1 MKTTFFIL
9 FLLLGKPSGIDYKNY
24 LSCHVSDIPFS
35 DFTNEV
41 YQQTGVKIFYDE
53 NLLKEVR
60 VTLNADS
67 ISVEEALKTV
77 LKNTGIEVS
86 PWQNNFVLLKGEKLI
101 SILPDYEQIVNKKD
115 SLIQQTKGLTESEI
129 KYLTARTVNST
140 ETYKVGK
147 VGLNGTHSNVI
158 ISGRILDQETGT
170 PISNATVF
178 IAETGKGAIANN
190 GGYFSL
196 VHNPGKFNARIESLG
211 HEKKNIFL
219 EILSEGDLNVELK
232 KEDILIEE
240 VMVYGDRQ
248 ANLKSKEPGL
258 ERIAVKAI
266 KEIPMMIG
274 ERDILKVSSLLPG
287 IVSVGEGSAGL
298 NVRGGSSDQNAF
310 YISKVPIYNTSHLF
324 GFFPAFNSDIIKDF
338 SIYKGYVPAQF
349 GGRLS
354 SVFNITTRE
363 ANNKHFTAHGG
374 INPVTG
380 FITLEGPIVKNSLT
394 ALFTARTCYSDWIL
408 SKVKDPTIR
417 NSKAGF
423 NDFSG
428 IINYT
433 RKKSQLTLFIYNSN
447 DRFRLSDI
455 NEYKYS
461 NLGGSLNLHTIFS
474 PSLNGDFT
482 IIGSEYTFETTDNH
496 EVSTAYQH
504 NYKIGHYE
512 FQSDFN
518 HVISDKT
525 TLNYGANMILYN
537 LDRGSV
543 LPYGFNSL
551 KAPINL
557 GKEQGVESAIYLTDK
572 YNIFPRLTLT
582 LGFRQSVFTPIGPKS
597 VYDYNDNSPREE
609 KYIIDTLNYASNK
622 PIKWY
627 FSPEIRTSITF
638 QTDRDGSIK
647 LAFNQMQQNLFMLS
661 NTMSVGP
668 NTQWK
673 LADYH
678 IKPSRSMQVSLGIFR
693 TFPKEGLEA
702 SVEVYAKKTSNL
714 PEFKD
719 GANFLGTSAVETTI
733 LQGDQKSYGIEF
745 FIKRSGRKLN
755 GWLSYTYSRSIV
767 QIKGKNAWDCINE
780 GKAYPSNYD
789 IPHSI
794 NALINYRFNRRL
806 SLSTVTTYQTGR
818 PVTYPI
824 SIYYINGRQYI
835 DYSSRNKYTIPDYFR
850 IDASLTIEGNLKKNK
865 KLHSSFMIS
874 VYNLTGRRNPYSV
887 YYKSIGPQVYS
898 YKYSVIGIPLFTV
911 TWLFKL
917 GNYDSN

>member
-1 MKTTFFIL
+1 MKTSLFIIL
-9 FLLLGKPSGIDYKNY
+9 LLLGKPSGDEIKQY

-35 DFTNEV
+35 EFSNEI
-41 YQQTGVKIFYDE
+41 YHQTGIKVFYDDALVR
-53 NLLKEVR
+53 LLK

-67 ISVEEALKTV
+67 ISVESALKTV
-77 LKNTGIEVS
+77 LAGTGIEVS
-86 PWQNNFVLLKGEKLI
+86 PWQNSFILLKGEKLL
-101 SILPDYEQIVNKKD
+101 SSLPEYEQITDNHD
-115 SLIQQTKGLTESEI
+115 SITQQTKSLTETEI
-129 KYLTARTVNST
+129 KYITARKVNT
-140 ETYKVGK
+140 AQTFRVGK
-147 VGLNGTHSNVI
+147 AGLNGSHTNVI
-158 ISGRILDQETGT
+158 ISGRIINQETGT
-170 PISNATVF
+170 PLSDATIF
-178 IAETGKGAIANN
+178 IEETGKGAIADK

-196 VHNPGKFNARIESLG
+196 VHNPGKYNAKIESLG
-211 HEKKNIFL
+211 NEKKKIFL
-219 EILSEGDLNVELK
+219 EILSDGELNIELK

-248 ANLKSKEPGL
+248 ANLRSKEPGL
-258 ERIAVKAI
+258 ERIAAKTI
-266 KEIPMMIG
+266 REIPMMIG

-310 YISKVPIYNTSHLF
+310 YIAKVPIYNTSHLF

-338 SIYKGYVPAQF
+338 SIYKGYVPAQY

-354 SVFNITTRE
+354 SVFNIVTRE
-363 ANNKHFTAHGG
+363 ANQKHFTAHGG
-374 INPVTG
+374 VNPVTG
-380 FITLEGPIVKNSLT
+380 FITLEGPILKDSLT
-394 ALFTARTCYSDWIL
+394 VLLSARTCYSDWIL
-408 SKVKDPTIR
+408 SRVKDPTIR
-417 NSKAGF
+417 NSRAGF

-428 IINYT
+428 IINYNL
-433 RKKSQLTLFIYNSN
+433 KKSQLTLFTYNSN

-482 IIGSEYTFETTDNH
+482 LIGSQYSFETTENQ
-496 EVSTAYQH
+496 EVSTAYHH
-504 NYKIGHYE
+504 NYKIEHYE
-512 FQSDFN
+512 FQSEFN
-518 HVISDKT
+518 HVINDKT
-525 TLNYGANMILYN
+525 TFNYGANAILYR

-543 LPYGFNSL
+543 LPYGINSL
-551 KAPINL
+551 KTPLEL
-557 GKEQGVESAIYLTDK
+557 GEEQGIESAVFFTDK
-572 YNIFPRLTLT
+572 YNILPRLTLA
-582 LGFRQSVFTPIGPKS
+582 LGFRQSFFVPIGPKS
-597 VYDYNDNSPREE
+597 VYTYDSNSPREE
-609 KYIIDTLNYASNK
+609 KYILDTINFASNK
-622 PIKWY
+622 PIKWF
-627 FSPEIRTSITF
+627 FSPEIRASINF

-678 IKPSRSMQVSLGIFR
+678 LKPSKSMQVSLGVFR
-693 TFPKEGLEA
+693 SIPKEGLET
-702 SVEVYAKKTSNL
+702 SVEVYAKQTRNL

-719 GANFLGTSAVETTI
+719 GANFLGSPAVETTI

-745 FIKRSGRKLN
+745 FVKRSGRKLT

-767 QIKGKNAWDCINE
+767 QVKNKNSLGDINDGKE
-780 GKAYPSNYD
+780 YPSNYD
-789 IPHSI
+789 IPHI
-794 NALINYRFNRRL
+794 LNALINYRFNRRI

-824 SIYYINGRQYI
+824 SIYYVNGRQYI
-835 DYSSRNKYTIPDYFR
+835 DYSTRNKYTIPDYFR
-850 IDASLTIEGNLKKNK
+850 IDASITIEGNLKKNK
-865 KLHSSFMIS
+865 KLHSSFMFS
-874 VYNLTGRRNPYSV
+874 VYNLTGRKNPYSV

-917 GNYDSN
+917 GNYDAN